1 MVPAQR
7 ILQFYCT
14 CANTE
19 KGKTMLKKT
28 IIAGLVAGAFAPS
41 FAFAQAAPASPH
53 TLTGNVGVYSQYIF
67 RGLTQTNG
75 DPALQGGFDYS
86 HSSGFYLGTWLSNIS
101 WLTDS
106 RAATGYS
113 SSSLEM
119 DFYGGYKGSF
129 GGDFGFDVGLLQYYY
144 PGTKN
149 TAAVPFPAGID
160 KADTLELYGALSWK
174 WLSGKLSYSLNDET
188 FGVKNSDGSYY
199 FDLSANFP
207 VTDKLTLIAH
217 YGVQK
222 FEGNGG
228 VCGAGLDNDNCASY
242 DDWKIGASYALPQGF
257 TLGGYFTGTDMTAA
271 QKTFYTNGS
280 DSKWVGKDAFTLY
293 LSKSF

>member
-1 MVPAQR
+1 M
-7 ILQFYCT
+7 F
-14 CANTE
+14 
-19 KGKTMLKKT
+19 KKT
-28 IIAGLVAGAFAPS
+28 IIAGLVAGAFAPAL
-41 FAFAQAAPASPH
+41 AFAQAAPAPTPEH

-86 HSSGFYLGTWLSNIS
+86 HSSGFYLGTWMSNIS

-106 RAATGYS
+106 RASTGYT

-119 DFYGGYKGSF
+119 DFYGGYKGTF

-149 TAAVPFPAGID
+149 TSAVPFPAGIA
-160 KADTLELYGALSWK
+160 KSDTLELYGALSWK
-174 WLSGKLSYSLNDET
+174 WLSGKVSYSLNDET
-188 FGVKNSDGSYY
+188 FGVKDSEGTYY
-199 FDLSANFP
+199 VDLAANYP

-217 YGVQK
+217 YGIQK
-222 FEGNGG
+222 FTGNGG
-228 VCGAGLDNDNCASY
+228 LTCTGGTGNDACASY

-257 TLGGYFTGTDMTAA
+257 TVGGYWTGTDMTSA
-271 QKTFYTNGS
+271 QKSFYTNGS
-280 DSKWVGKDAFTLY
+280 DNKMVGKDTFTLY